1 MSSEKLS
8 HAVEELKSPNFRSYI
23 QTSLGNQNI
32 YIFINKQ
39 PTTLLEIILRKLH
52 EQCTEQCTT
61 YMRAVVQLENYCS
74 STIYFLVS
82 Y

>member
-32 YIFINKQ
+32 YIFMNKQ

-52 EQCTEQCTT
+52 VHCATSVIIIREE
-61 YMRAVVQLENYCS
+61 VLENYLKNYYS
-74 STIYFLVS
+74 ST
-82 Y
+82 